1 MAPLLVGRQA
11 RSSGISVID
20 VSRAEL
26 PIVSVIIPTFDR
38 APWVGEAIASVLA
51 QTYPHLELIV
61 VDDGSHDATPAVVR
75 AFGPALT
82 YIRQT
87 HAGVSAARNHGVG
100 MSRGE
105 LVAFLDSD
113 DLWLPDK
120 TAAQVA
126 LLQQQQHI
134 QACYTDEIWIRH
146 GVRVNPKRIH
156 QKHSGWL
163 FEPSLPRCIISPSSI
178 MLRRTLWNQLGGF
191 DESLPACEDYDLWLR
206 LTLTTPVV
214 LLPERLIVKRGG
226 HADQLSRCVPV
237 LDQYRITA
245 LEKILA
251 APLTL
256 SQRQAVLEHLVQ
268 KCRVVAQGAYKRQQ
282 VARWATYSA
291 KAQRYQQQLAEA
303 LHSTEIS

>member
-1 MAPLLVGRQA
+1 MPSSAPQ
-11 RSSGISVID
+11 
-20 VSRAEL
+20 
-26 PIVSVIIPTFDR
+26 PFVSVIIPTFDR
-38 APWVGEAIASVLA
+38 ASWVGEAIASVLA
-51 QTYPHLELIV
+51 QTYSHLELIV
-61 VDDGSHDATPAVVR
+61 VDDGSHDATSEAVQ

-82 YIRQT
+82 YIWQP
-87 HAGVSAARNHGVG
+87 HAGVSAARNRGVAA
-100 MSRGE
+100 SRGE

-113 DLWLPDK
+113 DLWLPGK
-120 TAAQVA
+120 LAAQVL
-126 LLQQQQHI
+126 LLQQQPHV

-146 GVRVNPKRIH
+146 GVRVNPKHIH

-163 FEPSLPRCIISPSSI
+163 FELSLPRCIISPSSI
-178 MLRRTLWNQLGGF
+178 MLRRSLWNQLEGF

-206 LTLTTPVV
+206 LTLVTPVL

-226 HADQLSRCVPV
+226 HADQLSRCIPV

-256 SQRQAVLEHLVQ
+256 PQRQAVLAQLLQ
-268 KCRVVAQGAYKRQQ
+268 KCRVVAQGARKRQHE
-282 VARWATYSA
+282 ARWATYSA

-303 LHSTEIS
+303 FHPAEVS

>member
-1 MAPLLVGRQA
+1 MVVPSAKSQPC
-11 RSSGISVID
+11 
-20 VSRAEL
+20 
-26 PIVSVIIPTFDR
+26 VSVIIPTFDR
-38 APWVGEAIASVLA
+38 ASWVGEAIASVLA

-61 VDDGSHDATPAVVR
+61 VDDGSHDATSEMVQ

-82 YIRQT
+82 YIWQP
-87 HAGVSAARNHGVG
+87 HAGVSAARNRGVAA
-100 MSRGE
+100 SRGE

-113 DLWLPDK
+113 DLWLPGK
-120 TAAQVA
+120 LAAQLL
-126 LLQQQQHI
+126 LLQQQPHA

-146 GVRVNPKRIH
+146 GVRVNPKHIH

-163 FEPSLPRCIISPSSI
+163 FELSLPRCIISPSSI
-178 MLRRTLWNQLGGF
+178 MLRRSLWNQLEGF

-206 LTLTTPVV
+206 LTLVTPVL

-226 HADQLSRCVPV
+226 HADQLSRCIPV

-256 SQRQAVLEHLVQ
+256 SQRQAVLAQLLQ
-268 KCRVVAQGAYKRQQ
+268 KCRVVAQGARKRQHE
-282 VARWATYSA
+282 ARWATYSA
-291 KAQRYQQQLAEA
+291 KAQRYQRQLAEA
-303 LHSTEIS
+303 FHPAEVS

>member
-11 RSSGISVID
+11 RSSAISVID
-20 VSRAEL
+20 VSRAER

-75 AFGPALT
+75 EFGPALT
-82 YIRQT
+82 YLRQA
-87 HAGVSAARNHGVG
+87 HAGVSAARNHGVEIA
-100 MSRGE
+100 RGE

-126 LLQQQQHI
+126 LLQQQQHT

-163 FEPSLPRCIISPSSI
+163 FELSLPRCIISPSSI
-178 MLRRTLWNQLGGF
+178 MLRRTLWDQLGGF
-191 DESLPACEDYDLWLR
+191 DERLPACEDYDLWLR

-226 HADQLSRCVPV
+226 HADQLSRCIPV

-256 SQRQAVLEHLVQ
+256 SQRQAVLEHLAQ
-268 KCRVVAQGAYKRQQ
+268 KCRVVAQGAHKRQHE
-282 VARWATYSA
+282 ARWATYSA
-291 KAQRYQQQLAEA
+291 KAQPHQQPFTEA
-303 LHSTEIS
+303 PHPNQIT

>member
-1 MAPLLVGRQA
+1 M
-11 RSSGISVID
+11 
-20 VSRAEL
+20 
-26 PIVSVIIPTFDR
+26 IIPTFER
-38 APWVGEAIASVLA
+38 SPWVGEAITSVLA

-61 VDDGSHDATPAVVR
+61 VDDGSHDATPQVVQ

-87 HAGVSAARNHGVG
+87 HAGVSAARNRGVAA
-100 MSRGE
+100 SRGE

-113 DLWLPDK
+113 DLWLPGK
-120 TAAQVA
+120 VAAQVA
-126 LLQQQQHI
+126 LLQQQPHV

-163 FEPSLPRCIISPSSI
+163 FDLSLPRCIISPSSI
-178 MLRRTLWNQLGGF
+178 VLRRTLWNQLGGF

-206 LTLTTPVV
+206 LTLATPVL

-226 HADQLSRCVPV
+226 HADQLSRCLPV

-251 APLTL
+251 APLAL
-256 SQRQAVLEHLVQ
+256 SQRQAVLVQLIQ
-268 KCRVVAQGAYKRQQ
+268 KCRVVAQGAHKRQHE
-282 VARWATYSA
+282 ACWATYSA
-291 KAQRYQQQLAEA
+291 KAQRYQQQLADA
-303 LHSTEIS
+303 LHTTEVS